1 MINSIKNDDKFAS
14 SGPISNQ
21 SNVLF
26 YFSKFLIIVGIFNSF
41 QMYIL
46 RRLSMVA
53 IRAALNLEHGGARDF
68 YICSLSSRCLL
79 DSRHI
84 YFRGPLMSLYHI
96 ITLL

>member
-1 MINSIKNDDKFAS
+1 
-14 SGPISNQ
+14 
-21 SNVLF
+21 
-26 YFSKFLIIVGIFNSF
+26 
-41 QMYIL
+41 
-46 RRLSMVA
+46 MVA